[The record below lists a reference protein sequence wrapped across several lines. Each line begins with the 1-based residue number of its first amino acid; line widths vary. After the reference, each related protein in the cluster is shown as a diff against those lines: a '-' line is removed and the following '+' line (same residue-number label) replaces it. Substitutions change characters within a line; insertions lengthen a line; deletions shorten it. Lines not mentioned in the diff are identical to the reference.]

1 MQITQ
6 TQLLEWVKDGNKV
19 TLKKHLEDELKF
31 SQNKVH
37 DFFAMVDD
45 QRRNVVHWA
54 AYLGQYKLLKWW
66 CKKYKLMIDLNK
78 GDMHSYTPLELA
90 SIKGYSG
97 EYNPEQ
103 QENTIRLL
111 LDHGAQIPQSNTSK
125 PNPLHWAFYYG
136 NKELV
141 DFLISKKFQLQL
153 ETDQQGNYPIDYL
166 FLENR
171 PDQYK
176 KEVSDIFENVIIN
189 YAQIITKQTLN
200 RKPKKKK
207 VRQPI
212 KKKNRQF
219 KEEKPH
225 QGTIVMSQ
233 LPFIQTQGKDDES
246 SPESEPSKNG
256 IPYSNISNYHR
267 SQTSNSFISKN
278 TLPKSSQKS
287 TQNQQILNK
296 FQQRSCGQKI
306 QSKNLDEI
314 ADVPLYDDSRIEMK
328 EPEEEKIPE
337 IKIFNQNPRN
347 PNSQKLIPEKNQE
360 SQFKADECNIIINQ
374 PPTILFNQETSPPKV
389 FDHRRHHKSNKFK
402 SQNEEDMEKIHLKE
416 QDKYFIYHS
425 NANLTKNETY
435 ECRLQYWS
443 ARQGNTEFL
452 IYFLK
457 RRCNPFLNV
466 YQGFN
471 CLHIAAFKGKL
482 KILKILLEAEYEY
495 YDYSGESNHKNKK
508 QLKDQIFNKK
518 ECINILTDQN
528 PSNALHLAI
537 EQEKYKCMKT
547 LILHGVSVD
556 TVNSRCLKPFELTFN
571 QDIMEYYKENI
582 QTKQQMS
589 SLTELGY
596 QYVIQTRGTLSVE
609 QDIVYLQLQNIR
621 QTFKDRGWS
630 FEFMIFH
637 APDLEKLEMY
647 NDSAQAKKVKSLFHY
662 YVLKLPPD
670 SIYKLA
676 DLYQISCYNFQTKYI
691 CQFDYDNRG
700 FFEFPKDLQVQM
712 LILNTL
718 NDEFDVDKFVLEK
731 LIIAHY
737 PLEDIQK
744 CEKIT
749 QFWDEQQN
757 NCIQDSIRYETQ
769 QIALRPLH
777 AIASYFGPVVA
788 WYIALNVQ
796 IIGWLMIPSVFGA
809 ALGIYIIITKEVNS
823 SIVPFYA
830 LLMTLWSTLFMEK
843 WKNRESELKFCWDMH
858 KFRQTQPQ
866 RVMYTGQYIINEAT
880 NKIQIYDYFTT
891 FKRRLIAEGPVILIG
906 IAIIVVSFY
915 AFNLWLQQWQGN
927 TVMPIVIN
935 SLNGVSMT
943 VFCDLYKRLCT
954 SLVTW
959 ENHMYESEQEYSYI
973 LKVFLFEFLIS
984 YVSVVYVAIFQSDA
998 SQLSV
1003 SVASIII
1010 TRGVISNVT
1019 SNFLPYFFFKQEKK
1033 MFSDKFFEFK
1043 RIFQLKSA
1051 EKKQVHN
1058 ICNSKFSTD
1067 KLNSEVQLQFLQELE
1082 IGRIKQPQKVLYDEY
1097 TSIAIQFGYTT
1108 MFAPT
1113 FPAAPLFFMINCYI
1127 NLRWS
1132 IYNYQHILKRE
1143 RAQAADS
1150 IGIWLQIFEIMNYC
1164 ATFMNC
1170 IVIGTVNKE
1179 QFKGII
1185 GNQNALVSAFFLAAI
1200 EHVLLLIK
1208 YILDV
1213 SIPDCPYW
1221 VEKELRRYA
1230 YLEEKYSKNNN

>member
-19 TLKKHLEDELKF
+19 TLKKHFEDQLKF
-31 SQNKVH
+31 SEEKLQA
-37 DFFAMVDD
+37 FFSMVDD
-45 QRRNVVHWA
+45 QNRNVVHWA

-66 CKKYKLMIDLNK
+66 CKEYKLMIDLNR

-97 EYNPEQ
+97 EYNPEK
-103 QENTIRLL
+103 QEKTIRLL

-141 DFLISKKFQLQL
+141 DFLISKDFQLQL

-176 KEVSDIFENVIIN
+176 RDVGEIFENTIIN
-189 YAQIITKQTLN
+189 YALVTTKQTLN

-207 VRQPI
+207 QRQA
-212 KKKNRQF
+212 
-219 KEEKPH
+219 
-225 QGTIVMSQ
+225 TIITSQ
-233 LPFIQTQGKDDES
+233 LPFIQTQIKEDES
-246 SPESEPSKNG
+246 TPESEPSKNG

-278 TLPKSSQKS
+278 TMAKSNQKP
-287 TQNQQILNK
+287 TQSQQILIR
-296 FQQRSCGQKI
+296 FQQRSCCKKI
-306 QSKNLDEI
+306 QSKNLDDI
-314 ADVPLYDDSRIEMK
+314 ADIPLYDDSRIEMK

-337 IKIFNQNPRN
+337 IKVFNQNQKN
-347 PNSQKLIPEKNQE
+347 TNSSKMNTDNNQE
-360 SQFKADECNIIINQ
+360 NQFKADQCNIIITQ
-374 PPTILFNQETSPPKV
+374 PPPLLIDQDSSPQKNLHPRKQ
-389 FDHRRHHKSNKFK
+389 HKSNKSK
-402 SQNEEDMEKIHLKE
+402 ESNVDNLQKKNTLKE
-416 QDKYFIYHS
+416 KFIIYHS
-425 NANLTKNETY
+425 KANLTKNEIY

-443 ARQGNTEFL
+443 ASQGNTEFF
-452 IYFLK
+452 IYFL
-457 RRCNPFLNV
+457 RRKCNPFVNV

-471 CLHIAAFKGKL
+471 CLHIAAFKGKP
-482 KILKILLEAEYEY
+482 KILKIILENDYEY
-495 YDYSGESNHKNKK
+495 YDYSGEGNQKNKK
-508 QLKDQIFNKK
+508 QLKDQIFDKK

-537 EQEKYKCMKT
+537 EQEKYHCMKT
-547 LILHGVSVD
+547 LILHGISVD

-571 QDIMEYYKENI
+571 QKFMEYYKENI
-582 QTKQQMS
+582 QIKQQIS

-596 QYVIQTRGTLSVE
+596 QYVIQTKGTLSVE

-621 QTFKDRGWS
+621 QTFRERGWS
-630 FEFMIFH
+630 FEFLIFH
-637 APDLEKLEMY
+637 APDLDKLEKY
-647 NDSAQAKKVKSLFHY
+647 RDDAQTKKVKSIFHY

-670 SIYKLA
+670 SIYNLA

-691 CQFDYDNRG
+691 CQFNYNKRG

-731 LIIAHY
+731 LIISHY

-757 NCIQDSIRYETQ
+757 NCIRDSIRYETQ

-777 AIASYFGPVVA
+777 AVASYFGPVVA

-796 IIGWLMIPSVFGA
+796 IIGWLLIPSVFGA

-915 AFNLWLQQWQGN
+915 AFNLWLQEWKGHSI
-927 TVMPIVIN
+927 MPIVIN

-984 YVSVVYVAIFQSDA
+984 YVSVVYVAIFENDA

-1010 TRGVISNVT
+1010 TRGVISNVK
-1019 SNFLPYFFFKQEKK
+1019 SNFLPYILFKQEKRILN
-1033 MFSDKFFEFK
+1033 SKFTEFK
-1043 RIFQLKSA
+1043 SLYITRSA
-1051 EKKQVHN
+1051 DKKQVPK
-1058 ICNSKFSTD
+1058 ICNQNFSTD
-1067 KLNSEVQLQFLQELE
+1067 KLSSEIQLSFLQELE
-1082 IGRIKQPQKVLYDEY
+1082 VGRIKQPQKVLYDEY

-1200 EHVLLLIK
+1200 EHILLLIK

-1230 YLEEKYSKNNN
+1230 YLEEKYQKNNI

>member
-19 TLKKHLEDELKF
+19 TLKKHFEDQLKF
-31 SQNKVH
+31 SQEKLQS
-37 DFFAMVDD
+37 FFTMVDD
-45 QRRNVVHWA
+45 QNRNVVHWA

-66 CKKYKLMIDLNK
+66 CKEYKLMIDLNK

-97 EYNPEQ
+97 EYNPDK
-103 QENTIRLL
+103 QEKTIQLL
-111 LDHGAQIPQSNTSK
+111 LDHGAQIPESDTSK

-141 DFLISKKFQLQL
+141 DFLILKNFQLQL

-176 KEVSDIFENVIIN
+176 KDVGEIFENTIIN
-189 YAQIITKQTLN
+189 YASVTTKQTLN

-207 VRQPI
+207 QRQT
-212 KKKNRQF
+212 
-219 KEEKPH
+219 
-225 QGTIVMSQ
+225 TIITSQ
-233 LPFIQTQGKDDES
+233 LPFVQTQIKEDES
-246 SPESEPSKNG
+246 TPESEPSKNG
-256 IPYSNISNYHR
+256 IPYSNISNYHK

-278 TLPKSSQKS
+278 TIAKSNQKLTPS
-287 TQNQQILNK
+287 QQILIR
-296 FQQRSCGQKI
+296 FQQRSCCKKI
-306 QSKNLDEI
+306 QSKNIDEI
-314 ADVPLYDDSRIEMK
+314 ADIPVYDDSRIEMK

-337 IKIFNQNPRN
+337 IKIFNQNQKN
-347 PNSQKLIPEKNQE
+347 TNSEKLIIDNIQE
-360 SQFKADECNIIINQ
+360 NQFKADQCNIIITQ
-374 PPTILFNQETSPPKV
+374 PPALQIDQESSPLKNQHTK
-389 FDHRRHHKSNKFK
+389 KLNKNNQLK
-402 SQNEEDMEKIHLKE
+402 DQNIDNLQKKNTLKE
-416 QDKYFIYHS
+416 KFIIYHS
-425 NANLTKNETY
+425 KANLTKNEIY

-443 ARQGNTEFL
+443 ACQGNTDFF
-452 IYFLK
+452 IYFL
-457 RRCNPFLNV
+457 RRKCNPFVNV

-471 CLHIAAFKGKL
+471 CLHIAAFKGKP
-482 KILKILLEAEYEY
+482 KILKIILENDYEY
-495 YDYSGESNHKNKK
+495 YDYSEEGNQKNKK
-508 QLKDQIFNKK
+508 QLKEQIFDKK
-518 ECINILTDQN
+518 QCINILTDQN

-537 EQEKYKCMKT
+537 EQEKYHCMKT
-547 LILHGVSVD
+547 LILHGVSVE

-571 QDIMEYYKENI
+571 QKFMEYYKENI
-582 QTKQQMS
+582 QIKQQIS

-596 QYVIQTRGTLSVE
+596 QYVIQTKGTLSVE

-621 QTFKDRGWS
+621 QTFRERGWS
-630 FEFMIFH
+630 FEFLIFH
-637 APDLEKLEMY
+637 APDLDELDKY
-647 NDSAQAKKVKSLFHY
+647 NDDALTKKVKSIFHY

-670 SIYKLA
+670 SIYNLA

-691 CQFDYDNRG
+691 CQFNYNKRG

-731 LIIAHY
+731 LIISHY

-777 AIASYFGPVVA
+777 AVASYFGPVVA

-809 ALGIYIIITKEVNS
+809 ALGIYIIITEEVNS

-866 RVMYTGQYIINEAT
+866 RVMYRGQYIINEAT

-906 IAIIVVSFY
+906 IAIIVLSFY
-915 AFNLWLQQWQGN
+915 AFNLWLQEWKDDSI
-927 TVMPIVIN
+927 MPIVIN

-943 VFCDLYKRLCT
+943 VFCDLYKRLCS

-984 YVSVVYVAIFQSDA
+984 YVSVVYVAIFENDA

-1010 TRGVISNVT
+1010 TRGVISNVK
-1019 SNFLPYFFFKQEKK
+1019 SNFLPYILFKQERRILIN
-1033 MFSDKFFEFK
+1033 KFTEFK
-1043 RIFQLKSA
+1043 ALFTKRLA
-1051 EKKQVHN
+1051 DKKQVPK
-1058 ICNSKFSTD
+1058 ICNHNFSTD
-1067 KLNSEVQLQFLQELE
+1067 KLSSEIQLSFLQELE
-1082 IGRIKQPQKVLYDEY
+1082 IGRVKQPQKVLYDEY

-1200 EHVLLLIK
+1200 EHILLLIK

-1230 YLEEKYSKNNN
+1230 YLEEKYQKNNNN

>member
-6 TQLLEWVKDGNKV
+6 TQLLEWVKDGDIN
-19 TLKKHLEDELKF
+19 TLKKHFEQELKF
-31 SQNKVH
+31 AHKKLLE
-37 DFFAMVDD
+37 FFSMVDD
-45 QRRNVVHWA
+45 QSRSVVHWA
-54 AYLGQYKLLKWW
+54 AYLGQYKLIKWW
-66 CKKYKLMIDLNK
+66 CKVYNQMIDLNK

-97 EYNPEQ
+97 EYNPEK
-103 QENTIRLL
+103 QEKTIRLL
-111 LDHGAQIPQSNTSK
+111 VENGASIPCQCSYK

-141 DFLISKKFQLQL
+141 DYLIQQNFNLQL
-153 ETDQQGNYPIDYL
+153 ETEQQGNFPIDYL

-171 PDQYK
+171 PEEYK
-176 KEVSDIFENVIIN
+176 KDVWDIFQNVVIE
-189 YAQIITKQTLN
+189 YAKVTAQQELKRKVKKRKQRKATTITSQIPLMQIFQ
-200 RKPKKKK
+200 
-207 VRQPI
+207 
-212 KKKNRQF
+212 
-219 KEEKPH
+219 KEDE
-225 QGTIVMSQ
+225 
-233 LPFIQTQGKDDES
+233 ES
-246 SPESEPSKNG
+246 SPESEPSRYG
-256 IPYSNISNYHR
+256 IPCLNISNINR
-267 SQTSNSFISKN
+267 SYASNSFLSKYTN
-278 TLPKSSQKS
+278 VKS
-287 TQNQQILNK
+287 TQKTPNSQQVLQSQQVLK
-296 FQQRSCGQKI
+296 YQQRTGCQRV
-306 QSKNLDEI
+306 QQKNLD
-314 ADVPLYDDSRIEMK
+314 DVGDIPLYDDSRIEMK

-337 IKIFNQNPRN
+337 IKVFNSRNTNNSKIITETNQDELLQIQQYNSNNNQPTLVEPTLKVSQSRRENHKRHRTKTTLIFNDDVEKGSKEKFQIFD
-347 PNSQKLIPEKNQE
+347 SKEELTTHQK
-360 SQFKADECNIIINQ
+360 
-374 PPTILFNQETSPPKV
+374 
-389 FDHRRHHKSNKFK
+389 
-402 SQNEEDMEKIHLKE
+402 
-416 QDKYFIYHS
+416 
-425 NANLTKNETY
+425 Y

-443 ARQGNTEFL
+443 ARQGNQDFF

-457 RRCNPFLNV
+457 RKCNPFLNV

-471 CLHIAAFKGKL
+471 CLHIAAYKGKL
-482 KILKILLEAEYEY
+482 KILKVILESDYEY
-495 YDYSGESNHKNKK
+495 YDSSGMLNKNAKK
-508 QLKDQIFNKK
+508 PINTIQFNKSKK

-537 EQEKYKCMKT
+537 EQEKYRCMKI
-547 LILHGVSVD
+547 LISHGISVD
-556 TVNSRCLKPFELTFN
+556 AVNSRCLKPFELTYNSKF
-571 QDIMEYYKENI
+571 MEFYEENI
-582 QTKQQMS
+582 QVKQEIK

-596 QYVIQTRGTLSVE
+596 QYVIQTKGTLSVE
-609 QDIVYLQLQNIR
+609 QDIVFLQLQNIR
-621 QTFKDRGWS
+621 QTFLERGWS
-630 FEFMIFH
+630 FEFLIFH
-637 APDLEKLEMY
+637 APNLDQLDLY
-647 NDSAQAKKVKSLFHY
+647 NENQHHKKVKPLYHY
-662 YVLKLPPD
+662 YVLKIPPD
-670 SIYKLA
+670 SIYRLA

-691 CQFDYDNRG
+691 CQFNYQKSR

-712 LILNTL
+712 LILKTL
-718 NDEFDVDKFVLEK
+718 NDEFDVEKFVLEQ
-731 LIIAHY
+731 LIISHF
-737 PLEDIQK
+737 PLEDKQK

-757 NCIQDSIRYETQ
+757 NCIRDSLRYETQ

-777 AIASYFGPVVA
+777 AISSYFGPVVA

-796 IIGWLMIPSVFGA
+796 IIGWLMIPSLFGA
-809 ALGIYIIITKEVNS
+809 ALGIYIIIIQQVNS

-858 KFRQTQPQ
+858 KFKQTQPQ

-880 NKIQIYDYFTT
+880 HTVQIYDYFTT

-906 IAIIVVSFY
+906 IAIIVLSFY
-915 AFNLWLQQWQGN
+915 AFNIWLEEYSDNQ
-927 TVMPIVIN
+927 VMSIVIN

-943 VFCDLYKRLCT
+943 VFCDLYKRLCK

-984 YVSVVYVAIFQSDA
+984 YVSVVYVAIFGNDA
-998 SQLSV
+998 SSLSV

-1010 TRGVISNVT
+1010 TRGVISNVK
-1019 SNFLPYFFFKQEKK
+1019 SNLLPFAIFQFEKRSLTRLFTEFKQLFANRIKEKK
-1033 MFSDKFFEFK
+1033 NIPK
-1043 RIFQLKSA
+1043 
-1051 EKKQVHN
+1051 
-1058 ICNSKFSTD
+1058 ICNQIFSSE
-1067 KLNSEVQLQFLQELE
+1067 KLSNDQQLLFLQELE
-1082 IGRIKQPQKVLYDEY
+1082 ISRIKGPQKLLYDEY
-1097 TSIAIQFGYTT
+1097 TNIAIQFGYTT

-1127 NLRWS
+1127 NLRSS

-1150 IGIWLQIFEIMNYC
+1150 IGIWLQIFQILNYC

-1185 GNQNALVSAFFLAAI
+1185 GNQDALVSAFFLAAI
-1200 EHVLLLIK
+1200 EHILLLIK

-1230 YLEEKYSKNNN
+1230 YLEEKYQKIGL

>member
-6 TQLLEWVKDGNKV
+6 TQLLEWVKDGNKA
-19 TLKKHLEDELKF
+19 TLKKHFEDQLMF
-31 SQNKVH
+31 SQQKLQA
-37 DFFAMVDD
+37 FFSMVDD
-45 QRRNVVHWA
+45 QNRNVVHWA

-66 CKKYKLMIDLNK
+66 CKKYKVMIDLNK

-97 EYNPEQ
+97 EYNPEK
-103 QENTIRLL
+103 QEKTIQLL

-141 DFLISKKFQLQL
+141 DFLISKNFQLQL

-176 KEVSDIFENVIIN
+176 KVVREIFENTIIN
-189 YAQIITKQTLN
+189 YAQVTTKQTLN
-200 RKPKKKK
+200 RKPKRKKH
-207 VRQPI
+207 RQA
-212 KKKNRQF
+212 
-219 KEEKPH
+219 
-225 QGTIVMSQ
+225 TIITSQ
-233 LPFIQTQGKDDES
+233 QPFIQTQIKEDES
-246 SPESEPSKNG
+246 TPESEPSKNG

-267 SQTSNSFISKN
+267 SQTSNSFLSKN
-278 TLPKSSQKS
+278 NMPKTNQKQTPS
-287 TQNQQILNK
+287 QQILIK
-296 FQQRSCGQKI
+296 FQQRSCCQKI
-306 QSKNLDEI
+306 QSKNIDEI
-314 ADVPLYDDSRIEMK
+314 ADIPLFDDSRIEMK

-337 IKIFNQNPRN
+337 IKISNQN
-347 PNSQKLIPEKNQE
+347 QKNTETNQE
-360 SQFKADECNIIINQ
+360 NQFQPADQCNIIITQ
-374 PPTILFNQETSPPKV
+374 PPPLLLNQESSPSKHV
-389 FDHRRHHKSNKFK
+389 HSRQHQKSNKFNVHDLER
-402 SQNEEDMEKIHLKE
+402 QTLKE
-416 QDKYFIYHS
+416 QEKFTIYHS
-425 NANLTKNETY
+425 KANLTKNEIY

-443 ARQGNTEFL
+443 ASQGNTEFF

-457 RRCNPFLNV
+457 RKCNPFLNV

-471 CLHIAAFKGKL
+471 CLHVAAFKGKL
-482 KILKILLEAEYEY
+482 KILKIILENDYEY
-495 YDYSGESNHKNKK
+495 YDYSGDGNHKNKK
-508 QLKDQIFNKK
+508 SLKDQIFDKK

-537 EQEKYKCMKT
+537 EQEKYGCMKT
-547 LILHGVSVD
+547 LILHGVSVE

-571 QDIMEYYKENI
+571 QNFMKFYKENI
-582 QTKQQMS
+582 QVKQSIS

-596 QYVIQTRGTLSVE
+596 QYVIQTKGTLSVDK
-609 QDIVYLQLQNIR
+609 DIVYLQLQNIR
-621 QTFKDRGWS
+621 QTFAERGWS
-630 FEFMIFH
+630 FEFLIFH
-637 APDLEKLEMY
+637 APDLDKLELY
-647 NDSAQAKKVKSLFHY
+647 NDNTKTNKVKSLFHY

-670 SIYKLA
+670 SIYQLA
-676 DLYQISCYNFQTKYI
+676 HLYQISCYNFKTKHI
-691 CQFDYDNRG
+691 CQFHYDKRG

-731 LIIAHY
+731 LIISHY

-744 CEKIT
+744 SEKIT

-757 NCIQDSIRYETQ
+757 NCIRDSIRYETQ

-796 IIGWLMIPSVFGA
+796 IIGWLMIPSLFGA
-809 ALGIYIIITKEVNS
+809 ALGIYIIITEEVNS

-858 KFRQTQPQ
+858 KFRQSQPQ

-915 AFNLWLQQWQGN
+915 AFNLWLQEWKHDKI
-927 TVMPIVIN
+927 MPIVIN

-984 YVSVVYVAIFQSDA
+984 YVSVVYVAIFENNA

-1010 TRGVISNVT
+1010 TRGVISNVK
-1019 SNFLPYFFFKQEKK
+1019 SNFLPYFLFKQEKGILSK
-1033 MFSDKFFEFK
+1033 KFQEFK
-1043 RIFQLKSA
+1043 RIFTSKLA
-1051 EKKQVHN
+1051 ERKQVPN
-1058 ICNSKFSTD
+1058 ICNQKFSTD
-1067 KLNSEVQLQFLQELE
+1067 QVNSEIQLSFLQELE

-1185 GNQNALVSAFFLAAI
+1185 GNQDALVSAFFLAAI

-1230 YLEEKYSKNNN
+1230 YLEEKYQKNNN